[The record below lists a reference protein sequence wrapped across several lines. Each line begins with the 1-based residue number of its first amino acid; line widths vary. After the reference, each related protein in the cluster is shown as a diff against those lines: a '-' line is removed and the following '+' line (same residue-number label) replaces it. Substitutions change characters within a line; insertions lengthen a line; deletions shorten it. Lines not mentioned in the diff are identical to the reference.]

1 MKEERIKYEGGKV
14 PFERMNEIMA
24 HVFRKA
30 RAQKGPADKNEDG
43 EFNDFLEQRRPFTA
57 PNPSGATH

>member
-1 MKEERIKYEGGKV
+1 M
-14 PFERMNEIMA
+14 PFDRMNEILQ

-30 RAQKGPADKNEDG
+30 RAEISKPDKNEDG
-43 EFNDFLEQRRPFTA
+43 EFNDFLETRRPFVA